1 MEPEAHSYSRWEHLP
16 SPVADKIFNALN
28 PRQSSAA
35 RLVCQYWRQQLSST
49 RRALRPSS
57 ARLPRGW
64 SVRLPSLKALD
75 MSSCPQI
82 GLNRVIDEAS
92 GVKELVAPR
101 DLTDKGLPALGQL
114 ASLISLDLAGC
125 DRLTGETLPA
135 LLSCTALKTLDI
147 SGCKRLT
154 SDAVAPLAGLTSV
167 TSLHLSRCE
176 RLSNTAMRTLVPAM
190 PGLTSLAA
198 ARCPQVL

>member
-1 MEPEAHSYSRWEHLP
+1 
-16 SPVADKIFNALN
+16 
-28 PRQSSAA
+28 
-35 RLVCQYWRQQLSST
+35 
-49 RRALRPSS
+49 
-57 ARLPRGW
+57 
-64 SVRLPSLKALD
+64 

-82 GLNRVIDEAS
+82 GLGRVIDEAS

-167 TSLHLSRCE
+167 TSLHLNRCE
-176 RLSNTAMRTLVPAM
+176 RLSNTAMRTLIPAM

-198 ARCPQVL
+198 ARCPQVRHPHWLPALA